1 MSQCGR
7 NPSDWRKIMKEIP
20 ESPVVAVLGGAG
32 EMGRKAVSI
41 VSGFEGISELI
52 VADFDLAAAEKI
64 VAKNTVE
71 AKMSLT
77 AAQVDVTDA
86 EQLAELLDG
95 VAVVLNM
102 TGPFYR
108 LGVSVLQ
115 AALSAGCHY
124 LDICDDWEPT
134 IDMLAFHEEAVE
146 SDVVAVIGIGASPGI
161 SNILARVVCDRLDR
175 VDDLYTVWPVDAGDE
190 RGDAIQVA
198 VEENQGASAAIVHWM
213 QQISGEIEVVKEGQR
228 VVQRPML
235 PVTLNYPNVGEGT
248 GYTVG
253 HPEPITLVETMGIRG
268 SSASL
273 MLLRKS
279 TAAFI
284 DGLRKRIDA
293 GQLSLEAGAKE
304 IGKPSLL
311 GRLKAAFRSFWFP
324 GPGDLPLFFAWA
336 RGERNG
342 ESCVVGATF
351 TSAPADGMAGITSWP
366 LAVGLRQLLDGRIT
380 TVGVHPPETV
390 IEPEHFFNMLADAC
404 DPPVNG
410 MEELVIQDHS

>member
-1 MSQCGR
+1 
-7 NPSDWRKIMKEIP
+7 MKEIP
-20 ESPVVAVLGGAG
+20 KNPSVIVLGGAG

-41 VSGFEGISELI
+41 ISDFENIGELV
-52 VADFDLAAAEKI
+52 VADFDLASAEKI
-64 VAKNTVE
+64 VAKNASE
-71 AKMSLT
+71 AKIPLKAVS
-77 AAQVDVTDA
+77 VDVTDS
-86 EQLAELLDG
+86 EQLISLLEGNDI
-95 VAVVLNM
+95 VLNM

-108 LGVSVLQ
+108 LGVPVLE
-115 AALSAGCHY
+115 AAIAAGCHY

-134 IDMLAFHEEAVE
+134 IDMLALHEKAVE
-146 SDVVAVIGIGASPGI
+146 SDVIAVIGIGASPGI

-190 RGDAIQVA
+190 RGDAIQV
-198 VEENQGASAAIVHWM
+198 VIEENQGASAAIVHWM
-213 QQISGEIEVVKEGQR
+213 QQISGEIEVVKEGHR
-228 VVQRPML
+228 VTQRPML
-235 PVTLNYPNVGEGT
+235 PVTLNYPNAGEGT

-253 HPEPITLVETMGIRG
+253 HPEPITLVKTMGIQG

-273 MLLRKS
+273 MLLRKH

-284 DGLRKRIDA
+284 DGLRKQIDA

-336 RGERNG
+336 RGEHNG
-342 ESCVVGATF
+342 ESRVVGATF

-366 LAVGLRQLLDGRIT
+366 LAIALSQLLDGRIT

-390 IEPEHFFNMLADAC
+390 IEPEHFFNMLAQAC
-404 DPPVNG
+404 EPPVDG
-410 MEELVIQDHS
+410 MEELVIQDVNSI

>member
-1 MSQCGR
+1 
-7 NPSDWRKIMKEIP
+7 MKEIP
-20 ESPVVAVLGGAG
+20 ENPVVAVLGGAG

-64 VAKNTVE
+64 VARNTAE
-71 AKMSLT
+71 AKIPLT

-86 EQLAELLDG
+86 KQLAELLDG
-95 VAVVLNM
+95 VDVVLNM

-134 IDMLAFHEEAVE
+134 VNMLALHEEAVE

-161 SNILARVVCDRLDR
+161 SNILARVVCDHLDH

-190 RGDAIQVA
+190 RGDAIQIV

-213 QQISGEIEVVKEGQR
+213 QQISGEIEVVKEGNR
-228 VVQRPML
+228 VAQRPML
-235 PVTLNYPNVGEGT
+235 PVTLNYPNAGEGT

-304 IGKPSLL
+304 IGKPSRL

-366 LAVGLRQLLDGRIT
+366 LAVGLRQLLDGHIS

-404 DPPVNG
+404 DPPVDG
-410 MEELVIQDHS
+410 MEELVVQDMR

>member
-1 MSQCGR
+1 
-7 NPSDWRKIMKEIP
+7 MKEIP
-20 ESPVVAVLGGAG
+20 ENPVVAVLGGAG

-41 VSGFEGISELI
+41 VSQFEGISELI
-52 VADFDLAAAEKI
+52 VADFDLGAAEKI
-64 VAKNTVE
+64 VAKNTAE
-71 AKMSLT
+71 AKISLT

-134 IDMLAFHEEAVE
+134 VDMLALNKEAVE
-146 SDVVAVIGIGASPGI
+146 SDVVAIIGIGASPGI
-161 SNILARVVCDRLDR
+161 SNILARVVCDRLDH

-213 QQISGEIEVVKEGQR
+213 QQISGEIEIVKEGQL
-228 VVQRPML
+228 VAQRPML

-253 HPEPITLVETMGIRG
+253 HPEPITLVETMDIRG

-304 IGKPSLL
+304 IGKPSRL

-336 RGERNG
+336 RGGRNG

-366 LAVGLRQLLDGRIT
+366 LAVGLRQLLDGHIS

-390 IEPEHFFNMLADAC
+390 IEPEHFFNMLASAC

-410 MEELVIQDHS
+410 MEELVIQDISNI

>member
-1 MSQCGR
+1 
-7 NPSDWRKIMKEIP
+7 MKEIP
-20 ESPVVAVLGGAG
+20 QNPSVIVLGGAG

-41 VSGFEGISELI
+41 ISDFENIGELV
-52 VADFDLAAAEKI
+52 VADFDLASAEKI
-64 VAKNTVE
+64 VAKNASE
-71 AKMSLT
+71 AKIPLKAVS
-77 AAQVDVTDA
+77 VDVTDS
-86 EQLAELLDG
+86 EQLISLLEGNDI
-95 VAVVLNM
+95 VLNM

-108 LGVSVLQ
+108 LGVPVLE
-115 AALSAGCHY
+115 AAIAAGCHY

-134 IDMLAFHEEAVE
+134 IDMLALHEKAVE
-146 SDVVAVIGIGASPGI
+146 SDVIAVIGIGASPGI

-190 RGDAIQVA
+190 RGDAIQV
-198 VEENQGASAAIVHWM
+198 VIEENQGASAAIVHWM
-213 QQISGEIEVVKEGQR
+213 QQISGEIEVVKEGHR
-228 VVQRPML
+228 VTQRPML
-235 PVTLNYPNVGEGT
+235 PVTLNYPNAGEGT

-253 HPEPITLVETMGIRG
+253 HPEPITLVKTMGIQG

-273 MLLRKS
+273 MLLRKH

-293 GQLSLEAGAKE
+293 GQLSLEEGAKAV
-304 IGKPSLL
+304 GKPSLL
-311 GRLKAAFRSFWFP
+311 SRLKAAFRSFWFP

-342 ESCVVGATF
+342 ESCVVGATV
-351 TSAPADGMAGITSWP
+351 TSAPADGMAGVTSWP
-366 LAVGLRQLLDGRIT
+366 LAIALHQLLNGRIT

-390 IEPEHFFNMLADAC
+390 IEPEHFFTMLADAC

-410 MEELVIQDHS
+410 MEELVIQDM

>member
-1 MSQCGR
+1 
-7 NPSDWRKIMKEIP
+7 MKEIP
-20 ESPVVAVLGGAG
+20 QSPNVIVLGGAG

-41 VSGFEGISELI
+41 ISDFENIKELVI
-52 VADFDLAAAEKI
+52 ADFDLASAEKI
-64 VAKNTVE
+64 VAKNAMT
-71 AKMSLT
+71 AKMPLKAVS
-77 AAQVDVTDA
+77 VDVTDS
-86 EQLAELLDG
+86 EQLVNLLEGNDI
-95 VAVVLNM
+95 VLNM
-102 TGPFYR
+102 TGPFYQ
-108 LGVSVLQ
+108 LGVPVLK
-115 AALSAGCHY
+115 AAITAGCHY

-134 IDMLAFHEEAVE
+134 IDMLALNKEAVE

-213 QQISGEIEVVKEGQR
+213 QQISGEIEVIKEGQL
-228 VVQRPML
+228 VAQRPML

-304 IGKPSLL
+304 IGKPSRL

-336 RGERNG
+336 RGEHNG

-366 LAVGLRQLLDGRIT
+366 LAVGLRQLLDGRIS

-390 IEPEHFFNMLADAC
+390 IEPEHFFNMLASAC

-410 MEELVIQDHS
+410 MEELVVQDISNI

>member
-1 MSQCGR
+1 
-7 NPSDWRKIMKEIP
+7 MKEIP
-20 ESPVVAVLGGAG
+20 QNPSVIVLGGAG

-41 VSGFEGISELI
+41 ISDFENIGELV
-52 VADFDLAAAEKI
+52 VADFDLASAEKI
-64 VAKNTVE
+64 VAKNASE
-71 AKMSLT
+71 AKRPLKAVS
-77 AAQVDVTDA
+77 VDVTDS
-86 EQLAELLDG
+86 EQLISLLEGNDI
-95 VAVVLNM
+95 VLNM

-108 LGVSVLQ
+108 LGVPVLE
-115 AALSAGCHY
+115 AAIAAGCHY

-134 IDMLAFHEEAVE
+134 IDMLALHEKAVE
-146 SDVVAVIGIGASPGI
+146 SDVIAVIGIGASPGI

-190 RGDAIQVA
+190 RGDAIQV
-198 VEENQGASAAIVHWM
+198 VIEENQGASAAIVHWM
-213 QQISGEIEVVKEGQR
+213 QQISGEIEVVKEGHR
-228 VVQRPML
+228 VTQRPML
-235 PVTLNYPNVGEGT
+235 PVTLNYPNAGEGT

-253 HPEPITLVETMGIRG
+253 HPEPITLVKTMGIQG

-273 MLLRKS
+273 MLLRKH

-284 DGLRKRIDA
+284 DGLRKQIDA

-336 RGERNG
+336 RGEHNG
-342 ESCVVGATF
+342 ESRVVGATF

-366 LAVGLRQLLDGRIT
+366 LAIALSQLLDGRIT

-390 IEPEHFFNMLADAC
+390 IEPEHFFNMLAQAC
-404 DPPVNG
+404 EPPVDG
-410 MEELVIQDHS
+410 MEELVIQDVNSI

>member
-1 MSQCGR
+1 
-7 NPSDWRKIMKEIP
+7 MKEIP
-20 ESPVVAVLGGAG
+20 QNPTVIVLGGAG

-41 VSGFEGISELI
+41 ISHFGNIGELV
-52 VADFDLAAAEKI
+52 VADFDLANAEKI
-64 VAKNTVE
+64 VAKNAAE
-71 AKMSLT
+71 AKMPLKAVS
-77 AAQVDVTDA
+77 VDVTDS
-86 EQLAELLDG
+86 EQLISLLEGNDI
-95 VAVVLNM
+95 VLNM

-108 LGVSVLQ
+108 LGVPVLE
-115 AALSAGCHY
+115 AAIAAECHY

-134 IDMLAFHEEAVE
+134 VDMLALNKEAVE

-190 RGDAIQVA
+190 RGDAIQV
-198 VEENQGASAAIVHWM
+198 VIEENQGASAAIVHWM

-228 VVQRPML
+228 VPQRPML
-235 PVTLNYPNVGEGT
+235 PVTLNYPNAGEGT

-253 HPEPITLVETMGIRG
+253 HPEPITLVETMDIQG

-273 MLLRKS
+273 MLLRKH

-293 GQLSLEAGAKE
+293 GQLSLEEGAKA

-311 GRLKAAFRSFWFP
+311 SRLKAAFRSFWFP

-336 RGERNG
+336 RGEHNG
-342 ESCVVGATF
+342 ETRVVGATV
-351 TSAPADGMAGITSWP
+351 TSAPADGMAGVTSWP
-366 LAVGLRQLLDGRIT
+366 LAIALHQLLDGCIT
-380 TVGVHPPETV
+380 TIGVHPPETV
-390 IEPEHFFNMLADAC
+390 IDPEHFFTMLADAC

-410 MEELVIQDHS
+410 MEELVIQEVSNA

>member
-1 MSQCGR
+1 
-7 NPSDWRKIMKEIP
+7 MKEIP
-20 ESPVVAVLGGAG
+20 QNPSVIVLGGAG

-41 VSGFEGISELI
+41 ISDFENIGELV
-52 VADFDLAAAEKI
+52 VADFDLASAEKI
-64 VAKNTVE
+64 VAKNASE
-71 AKMSLT
+71 AKIPLKAVS
-77 AAQVDVTDA
+77 VDVTDS
-86 EQLAELLDG
+86 EQLISLLEGNDI
-95 VAVVLNM
+95 VLNM

-108 LGVSVLQ
+108 LGVPVLE
-115 AALSAGCHY
+115 AAIAAGCHY

-134 IDMLAFHEEAVE
+134 IDMLALHEKAVE
-146 SDVVAVIGIGASPGI
+146 SDVIAVIGIGASPGI

-190 RGDAIQVA
+190 RGDAIQV
-198 VEENQGASAAIVHWM
+198 VIEENQGASAAIVHWM

-228 VVQRPML
+228 VAQRPML
-235 PVTLNYPNVGEGT
+235 PVTLNYPNAGEGT

-284 DGLRKRIDA
+284 DGLRKQIDA

-336 RGERNG
+336 RGEHNG
-342 ESCVVGATF
+342 ESRVVGATF

-366 LAVGLRQLLDGRIT
+366 LAIALSQLLDGRIT

-390 IEPEHFFNMLADAC
+390 IEPEHFFNMLAQAC
-404 DPPVNG
+404 EPPVDG
-410 MEELVIQDHS
+410 MEELVIQDVNSI

>member
-1 MSQCGR
+1 
-7 NPSDWRKIMKEIP
+7 MKEIP
-20 ESPVVAVLGGAG
+20 QNPTVIVLGGAG

-41 VSGFEGISELI
+41 ISNFGNIGELV
-52 VADFDLAAAEKI
+52 VADFDLASAEKI
-64 VAKNTVE
+64 VAKNAAE
-71 AKMSLT
+71 AKMPLKAVS
-77 AAQVDVTDA
+77 VDVTDS
-86 EQLAELLDG
+86 EQLISLLEGNDI
-95 VAVVLNM
+95 VLNM
-102 TGPFYR
+102 TGPFYQ
-108 LGVSVLQ
+108 LGVPVLK
-115 AALSAGCHY
+115 AAITAGCHY

-134 IDMLAFHEEAVE
+134 VDMLAFHEEAVE

-161 SNILARVVCDRLDR
+161 SNILARVVCDRLDH

-198 VEENQGASAAIVHWM
+198 VKENQGASAAIVHWM
-213 QQISGEIEVVKEGQR
+213 QQISGEIEVVKEGQL
-228 VVQRPML
+228 VAQRPML

-253 HPEPITLVETMGIRG
+253 HPEPITLMETMGIRG

-336 RGERNG
+336 RGEHNG

-366 LAVGLRQLLDGRIT
+366 LAVGLRQLLDGHIS

-404 DPPVNG
+404 DPPVDG
-410 MEELVIQDHS
+410 MEELVIQDVNSI

>member
-1 MSQCGR
+1 
-7 NPSDWRKIMKEIP
+7 MKEIP
-20 ESPVVAVLGGAG
+20 QNPSVIVLGGAG

-41 VSGFEGISELI
+41 ISDFENIGELV
-52 VADFDLAAAEKI
+52 VAELDVARAEKM
-64 VAKNTVE
+64 VAKNASE
-71 AKMSLT
+71 AKIPLKAVS
-77 AAQVDVTDA
+77 VDVTDS
-86 EQLAELLDG
+86 EQLISLLEGNDI
-95 VAVVLNM
+95 VLNM

-108 LGVSVLQ
+108 LGVPVLE
-115 AALSAGCHY
+115 AAIAAGCHY

-134 IDMLAFHEEAVE
+134 IDMLALHEKAVE
-146 SDVVAVIGIGASPGI
+146 SDVIAVIGIGASPGI

-190 RGDAIQVA
+190 RGDAIQV
-198 VEENQGASAAIVHWM
+198 VIEENQGASAAIVHWM
-213 QQISGEIEVVKEGQR
+213 QQISGEIEVVKEGHR
-228 VVQRPML
+228 VTQRPML
-235 PVTLNYPNVGEGT
+235 PVTLNYPNAGEGT

-253 HPEPITLVETMGIRG
+253 HPEPITLVKTMGIQG

-273 MLLRKS
+273 MLLRKH

-284 DGLRKRIDA
+284 DGLRKQIDA

-336 RGERNG
+336 RGEHNG
-342 ESCVVGATF
+342 ESRVVGATF

-366 LAVGLRQLLDGRIT
+366 LAIALSQLLDGRIT

-390 IEPEHFFNMLADAC
+390 IEPEHFFNMLAQAC
-404 DPPVNG
+404 EPPVDG
-410 MEELVIQDHS
+410 MEELVIQDVNSI

>member
-1 MSQCGR
+1 
-7 NPSDWRKIMKEIP
+7 MKEIP
-20 ESPVVAVLGGAG
+20 ENPVVAVLGGAG

-41 VSGFEGISELI
+41 VSGFEGISELV
-52 VADFDLAAAEKI
+52 VADFDLGAAEKI
-64 VAKNTVE
+64 VAKNTAE

-86 EQLAELLDG
+86 KQLAELLDG
-95 VAVVLNM
+95 VDVVLNM

-134 IDMLAFHEEAVE
+134 VDMLALNKEAVE

-190 RGDAIQVA
+190 RGDAIQIV

-228 VVQRPML
+228 VAQRPML

-304 IGKPSLL
+304 IGKPSRL

-336 RGERNG
+336 RGEHNG

-366 LAVGLRQLLDGRIT
+366 LAVGLRQLLDGRIS

-390 IEPEHFFNMLADAC
+390 IEPEHFFNMLARAC
-404 DPPVNG
+404 DPPVDG
-410 MEELVIQDHS
+410 MDELVVQDMLVNQ

>member
-1 MSQCGR
+1 
-7 NPSDWRKIMKEIP
+7 MKEIP
-20 ESPVVAVLGGAG
+20 KNPSVIVLGGAG

-41 VSGFEGISELI
+41 ISDFENIGELV
-52 VADFDLAAAEKI
+52 VADFDLASAEKI
-64 VAKNTVE
+64 VAKNASE
-71 AKMSLT
+71 AKIPLKAVS
-77 AAQVDVTDA
+77 VDVTDS
-86 EQLAELLDG
+86 EQLISLLEGKDI
-95 VAVVLNM
+95 VLNM

-108 LGVSVLQ
+108 LGVPVLE
-115 AALSAGCHY
+115 AAIAAGCHY

-134 IDMLAFHEEAVE
+134 IDMLALHEKAVE
-146 SDVVAVIGIGASPGI
+146 SDVIAVIGIGASPGI

-190 RGDAIQVA
+190 RGDAIQV
-198 VEENQGASAAIVHWM
+198 VIEENQGASAAIVHWM
-213 QQISGEIEVVKEGQR
+213 QQISGEIEVVKEGHR
-228 VVQRPML
+228 VTQRPML
-235 PVTLNYPNVGEGT
+235 PVTLNYPNAGEGT

-253 HPEPITLVETMGIRG
+253 HPEPITLVKTMGIQG

-273 MLLRKS
+273 MLLRKH

-284 DGLRKRIDA
+284 DGLRKQIDA

-336 RGERNG
+336 RGEHNG
-342 ESCVVGATF
+342 ESRVVGATF

-366 LAVGLRQLLDGRIT
+366 LAIALSQLLDGRIT

-390 IEPEHFFNMLADAC
+390 IEPEHFFNMLAQAC
-404 DPPVNG
+404 EPPVDG
-410 MEELVIQDHS
+410 MEELVIQDVNSI

>member
-1 MSQCGR
+1 
-7 NPSDWRKIMKEIP
+7 MKEIP
-20 ESPVVAVLGGAG
+20 KNPSIIILGGAG

-41 VSGFEGISELI
+41 ISNFENIGELI
-52 VADFDLAAAEKI
+52 VADFDLASAEKI
-64 VAKNTVE
+64 VAKNASE
-71 AKMSLT
+71 AKMPLT
-77 AAQVDVTDA
+77 AVSADVTDSG
-86 EQLAELLDG
+86 QLISLLEGNDI
-95 VAVVLNM
+95 VLNM

-108 LGVSVLQ
+108 LGVPVLE
-115 AALSAGCHY
+115 AAIAAGCHY

-134 IDMLAFHEEAVE
+134 IDMLALHEKAVE

-190 RGDAIQVA
+190 RGDAIQV
-198 VEENQGASAAIVHWM
+198 VIEENQGASAAIVHWM
-213 QQISGEIEVVKEGQR
+213 QQISGEIEVVKEGER
-228 VVQRPML
+228 VAQRPML
-235 PVTLNYPNVGEGT
+235 PVTLNYPNAGEGT

-273 MLLRKS
+273 MLLRKH

-284 DGLRKRIDA
+284 DGLRKQIDTD
-293 GQLSLEAGAKE
+293 QLSLEEGAKAV
-304 IGKPSLL
+304 GKPSLL
-311 GRLKAAFRSFWFP
+311 GRLRAAFRSFWFP

-336 RGERNG
+336 RGEHNSEAR
-342 ESCVVGATF
+342 VVGATL
-351 TSAPADGMAGITSWP
+351 TSAPDDGMAGVTSWP
-366 LAVGLRQLLDGRIT
+366 LAIALHQLLDRRIT

-404 DPPVNG
+404 DPPVDG
-410 MEELVIQDHS
+410 MEELVIQDIL

>member
-1 MSQCGR
+1 
-7 NPSDWRKIMKEIP
+7 MKEIP
-20 ESPVVAVLGGAG
+20 QNPSVIVLGGAG

-41 VSGFEGISELI
+41 ISDFENIGELV
-52 VADFDLAAAEKI
+52 VADFDLASAEKI
-64 VAKNTVE
+64 VAENASE
-71 AKMSLT
+71 AKMPLT
-77 AAQVDVTDA
+77 AVSADVTDSG
-86 EQLAELLDG
+86 QLISLLEGNDI
-95 VAVVLNM
+95 VLNM

-108 LGVSVLQ
+108 LGVPVLE
-115 AALSAGCHY
+115 AAIAAGCHY

-134 IDMLAFHEEAVE
+134 IDMLALHEKAVE

-190 RGDAIQVA
+190 RGDAIQVV

-228 VVQRPML
+228 VAQRPML
-235 PVTLNYPNVGEGT
+235 PVTLNYPNAGEGT

-253 HPEPITLVETMGIRG
+253 HPEPITLVKTMGIQG

-273 MLLRKS
+273 MLLRKH

-284 DGLRKRIDA
+284 DGLRKQIDA

-336 RGERNG
+336 RGEHNG
-342 ESCVVGATF
+342 ESRVVGATF

-366 LAVGLRQLLDGRIT
+366 LAIALSQLLDGRIT

-390 IEPEHFFNMLADAC
+390 IEPEHFFNMLAQAC
-404 DPPVNG
+404 EPPVDG
-410 MEELVIQDHS
+410 MEELVIQDVNSI

>member
-1 MSQCGR
+1 
-7 NPSDWRKIMKEIP
+7 MKEIP
-20 ESPVVAVLGGAG
+20 QNPSVIVLGGAG

-41 VSGFEGISELI
+41 ISDFENIGELV
-52 VADFDLAAAEKI
+52 VADFDLASAEKI
-64 VAKNTVE
+64 VAKNASE
-71 AKMSLT
+71 AKIPLKAVS
-77 AAQVDVTDA
+77 VDVTDS
-86 EQLAELLDG
+86 EQLISLLEGKDI
-95 VAVVLNM
+95 VLNM

-108 LGVSVLQ
+108 LGVPVLE
-115 AALSAGCHY
+115 AAIAAGCHY

-134 IDMLAFHEEAVE
+134 IDMLALHEKAVE
-146 SDVVAVIGIGASPGI
+146 SDVIAVIGIGASPGI

-190 RGDAIQVA
+190 RGDAIQV
-198 VEENQGASAAIVHWM
+198 VIEENQGASAAIVHWM
-213 QQISGEIEVVKEGQR
+213 QQISGEIEVVKEGHR
-228 VVQRPML
+228 VTQRPML
-235 PVTLNYPNVGEGT
+235 PVTLNYPNAGEGT

-253 HPEPITLVETMGIRG
+253 HPEPITLVKTMGIQG

-273 MLLRKS
+273 MLLRKH

-284 DGLRKRIDA
+284 DGLRKQIDA

-336 RGERNG
+336 RGEHNG
-342 ESCVVGATF
+342 ESRVVGATF

-366 LAVGLRQLLDGRIT
+366 LAIALSQLLDGRIT

-390 IEPEHFFNMLADAC
+390 IEPEHFFNMLAQAC
-404 DPPVNG
+404 EPPVDG
-410 MEELVIQDHS
+410 MEELVIQDVNSI

>member
-1 MSQCGR
+1 
-7 NPSDWRKIMKEIP
+7 MKEIP
-20 ESPVVAVLGGAG
+20 KNPSVIVLGGAG

-41 VSGFEGISELI
+41 ISNFENIGELV
-52 VADFDLAAAEKI
+52 VADFDLASAEKI
-64 VAKNTVE
+64 VAKNASE
-71 AKMSLT
+71 AKIPLKAVS
-77 AAQVDVTDA
+77 VDVTDS
-86 EQLAELLDG
+86 EQLISLLEGKDI
-95 VAVVLNM
+95 VLNM

-108 LGVSVLQ
+108 LGVPVLE
-115 AALSAGCHY
+115 AAIAAGCHY

-134 IDMLAFHEEAVE
+134 IDMLALHEKAVE

-190 RGDAIQVA
+190 RGDAIQV
-198 VEENQGASAAIVHWM
+198 VIEENQGASAAIVHWM

-228 VVQRPML
+228 VAQRPML

-253 HPEPITLVETMGIRG
+253 HPEPITLVETMSIRG

-273 MLLRKS
+273 MLLRKH

-293 GQLSLEAGAKE
+293 DQLSLEAGAKE
-304 IGKPSLL
+304 IGKPSRL

-336 RGERNG
+336 RGEHNG
-342 ESCVVGATF
+342 ETRVVGATV

-366 LAVGLRQLLDGRIT
+366 LAIALHQLLDGRIT

-390 IEPEHFFNMLADAC
+390 IEPEHFFNMLAQAC
-404 DPPVNG
+404 EPPVDG
-410 MEELVIQDHS
+410 MEELVIQDVNSI

>member
-1 MSQCGR
+1 
-7 NPSDWRKIMKEIP
+7 MKEIP
-20 ESPVVAVLGGAG
+20 ENPVVAVLGGAG

-41 VSGFEGISELI
+41 VSQFEGISELI

-64 VAKNTVE
+64 VARNTAE
-71 AKMSLT
+71 AKIPLT

-86 EQLAELLDG
+86 KQLAELLDG
-95 VAVVLNM
+95 VDVVLNM

-134 IDMLAFHEEAVE
+134 IDMLALNKEAVE

-161 SNILARVVCDRLDR
+161 SNILARVICDRLDR

-190 RGDAIQVA
+190 RGDAIQVV

-213 QQISGEIEVVKEGQR
+213 QQISGEIEVVKEGQL
-228 VVQRPML
+228 VAQRPML

-304 IGKPSLL
+304 IGKPSRL

-336 RGERNG
+336 RGEHNG

-366 LAVGLRQLLDGRIT
+366 LAVGLRQLLDGRIS

-390 IEPEHFFNMLADAC
+390 IEPEHFFNMLARAC
-404 DPPVNG
+404 DPPVDG
-410 MEELVIQDHS
+410 MDELVVQDMLVNQ

>member
-1 MSQCGR
+1 
-7 NPSDWRKIMKEIP
+7 MKEIP
-20 ESPVVAVLGGAG
+20 QNPSVIVLGGAG

-41 VSGFEGISELI
+41 ISDFENIGELV
-52 VADFDLAAAEKI
+52 VADFDLASAEKI
-64 VAKNTVE
+64 VAKNASE
-71 AKMSLT
+71 AKIPLKAVS
-77 AAQVDVTDA
+77 VDVTDS
-86 EQLAELLDG
+86 EQLISLLEGNDI
-95 VAVVLNM
+95 VLNM

-108 LGVSVLQ
+108 LGVPVLE
-115 AALSAGCHY
+115 AAIAAGCHY

-134 IDMLAFHEEAVE
+134 IDMLALHEKAVE
-146 SDVVAVIGIGASPGI
+146 SDVIAVIGIGASPGI

-190 RGDAIQVA
+190 RGDAIQV
-198 VEENQGASAAIVHWM
+198 VIEENQGASAAIVHWM
-213 QQISGEIEVVKEGQR
+213 QQISGEIEVVKEGHR
-228 VVQRPML
+228 VTQRPML
-235 PVTLNYPNVGEGT
+235 PVTLNYPNAGEGT

-253 HPEPITLVETMGIRG
+253 HPEPITLVKTMGIQG

-273 MLLRKS
+273 MLLRKH

-284 DGLRKRIDA
+284 DGLRKQIDA

-336 RGERNG
+336 RGEHNG
-342 ESCVVGATF
+342 ESRVVGATF

-366 LAVGLRQLLDGRIT
+366 LAIALSQLLNGRIT

-390 IEPEHFFNMLADAC
+390 IEPEHFFNMLAQAC
-404 DPPVNG
+404 EPPVDG
-410 MEELVIQDHS
+410 MEELVIQDVNSI

>member
-1 MSQCGR
+1 
-7 NPSDWRKIMKEIP
+7 
-20 ESPVVAVLGGAG
+20 
-32 EMGRKAVSI
+32 
-41 VSGFEGISELI
+41 
-52 VADFDLAAAEKI
+52 
-64 VAKNTVE
+64 
-71 AKMSLT
+71 
-77 AAQVDVTDA
+77 
-86 EQLAELLDG
+86 
-95 VAVVLNM
+95 
-102 TGPFYR
+102 
-108 LGVSVLQ
+108 
-115 AALSAGCHY
+115 
-124 LDICDDWEPT
+124 
-134 IDMLAFHEEAVE
+134 
-146 SDVVAVIGIGASPGI
+146 
-161 SNILARVVCDRLDR
+161 
-175 VDDLYTVWPVDAGDE
+175 
-190 RGDAIQVA
+190 
-198 VEENQGASAAIVHWM
+198 
-213 QQISGEIEVVKEGQR
+213 
-228 VVQRPML
+228 ML

-304 IGKPSLL
+304 IGKPSRL

-342 ESCVVGATF
+342 ESRVVGATV
-351 TSAPADGMAGITSWP
+351 TAAPADGMAGVTSWP
-366 LAVGLRQLLDGRIT
+366 LAIALYQLLDRRIT

-404 DPPVNG
+404 DPPVDG
-410 MEELVIQDHS
+410 MEELVIQDMQ

>member
-1 MSQCGR
+1 
-7 NPSDWRKIMKEIP
+7 MKEIP

-64 VAKNTVE
+64 VAKNMAE

-86 EQLAELLDG
+86 EQLVELLDG

-134 IDMLAFHEEAVE
+134 VDMLALNKEAVE
-146 SDVVAVIGIGASPGI
+146 SDVVAIIGIGASPGI

-213 QQISGEIEVVKEGQR
+213 QQISGEIEVVKEGQL
-228 VVQRPML
+228 VAQRPML

-304 IGKPSLL
+304 IGKPSRL

-336 RGERNG
+336 RGEHNG
-342 ESCVVGATF
+342 ESCVVGGTV

-366 LAVGLRQLLDGRIT
+366 LAVGLRQLLDGRIA

-410 MEELVIQDHS
+410 MEELVVQDMISS

>member
-1 MSQCGR
+1 
-7 NPSDWRKIMKEIP
+7 MKEIP
-20 ESPVVAVLGGAG
+20 QNPSVIVLGGAG

-41 VSGFEGISELI
+41 ISDFENIGELV
-52 VADFDLAAAEKI
+52 VADFDLASAEKI
-64 VAKNTVE
+64 VAKNASE
-71 AKMSLT
+71 AKIPLKAVS
-77 AAQVDVTDA
+77 VDVTDS
-86 EQLAELLDG
+86 EQLISLLEGNDI
-95 VAVVLNM
+95 VLNM

-108 LGVSVLQ
+108 LGVPVLE
-115 AALSAGCHY
+115 AAIAAGCHY

-134 IDMLAFHEEAVE
+134 IDMLALHEKAVE
-146 SDVVAVIGIGASPGI
+146 SDVIAVIGIGASPGI

-190 RGDAIQVA
+190 RGDAIQV
-198 VEENQGASAAIVHWM
+198 VIEENQGASAAIVHWM

-228 VVQRPML
+228 VAQRPML

-273 MLLRKS
+273 MLLRKH

-284 DGLRKRIDA
+284 DGLRKQIDA

-336 RGERNG
+336 RGEHNG
-342 ESCVVGATF
+342 ESRVVGATF

-366 LAVGLRQLLDGRIT
+366 LAIALSQLLDGRIT

-390 IEPEHFFNMLADAC
+390 IEPEHFFNMLAGAC
-404 DPPVNG
+404 NPPVDG
-410 MEELVIQDHS
+410 MEELVVQDMNNI

>member
-1 MSQCGR
+1 
-7 NPSDWRKIMKEIP
+7 MKEIP
-20 ESPVVAVLGGAG
+20 QNPTVIVLGGAG

-41 VSGFEGISELI
+41 ISNFGNIGELV
-52 VADFDLAAAEKI
+52 VADFDLASAEKI
-64 VAKNTVE
+64 VAKNAAE
-71 AKMSLT
+71 AKMPLKAVS
-77 AAQVDVTDA
+77 VDVTDS
-86 EQLAELLDG
+86 EQLISLLEGNDI
-95 VAVVLNM
+95 ALNM

-108 LGVSVLQ
+108 LGVPVLE
-115 AALSAGCHY
+115 AAIAAECHY

-134 IDMLAFHEEAVE
+134 VDMLALNKEAVE

-198 VEENQGASAAIVHWM
+198 IEENQGASAAIVHWM

-228 VVQRPML
+228 VPQRPML
-235 PVTLNYPNVGEGT
+235 PVTLNYPNAGEGT

-253 HPEPITLVETMGIRG
+253 HPEPITLVETMDIQG

-273 MLLRKS
+273 MLLRKH

-293 GQLSLEAGAKE
+293 GQLSLEEGAKA

-311 GRLKAAFRSFWFP
+311 SRLKAAFRSFWFP

-336 RGERNG
+336 RGEHNG
-342 ESCVVGATF
+342 ETRVVGATV
-351 TSAPADGMAGITSWP
+351 TSAPADGMAGVTSWP
-366 LAVGLRQLLDGRIT
+366 LAIALHQLLDGCIT
-380 TVGVHPPETV
+380 TIGVHPPETV
-390 IEPEHFFNMLADAC
+390 IEPEHFFTMLADAC

-410 MEELVIQDHS
+410 MEELVIQEVSNA

>member
-1 MSQCGR
+1 
-7 NPSDWRKIMKEIP
+7 MKEIP

-41 VSGFEGISELI
+41 VSGFEGISELV

-64 VAKNTVE
+64 VAKNTAE

-86 EQLAELLDG
+86 KQLAELLDG

-134 IDMLAFHEEAVE
+134 IDMLALNKEAVE

-190 RGDAIQVA
+190 RGDAIQIA
-198 VEENQGASAAIVHWM
+198 IEENQGASAAIVHWM

-235 PVTLNYPNVGEGT
+235 PVTLNYPNAGEGT

-304 IGKPSLL
+304 IGKPSRL

-342 ESCVVGATF
+342 ESRVVGATV
-351 TSAPADGMAGITSWP
+351 TAAPADGMAGVTSWP
-366 LAVGLRQLLDGRIT
+366 LAIALRQLLDGRIA

-410 MEELVIQDHS
+410 MEELVVQDIQ

>member
-1 MSQCGR
+1 
-7 NPSDWRKIMKEIP
+7 MKEIP
-20 ESPVVAVLGGAG
+20 QNPTVIVLGGAG

-41 VSGFEGISELI
+41 ISHFGNIGELV
-52 VADFDLAAAEKI
+52 VADFDLTNAEKI
-64 VAKNTVE
+64 VAKNAAE
-71 AKMSLT
+71 AKMPLKAVS
-77 AAQVDVTDA
+77 VDVTDS
-86 EQLAELLDG
+86 EQLISLLEGNDI
-95 VAVVLNM
+95 VLNM

-108 LGVSVLQ
+108 LGVLVLE
-115 AALSAGCHY
+115 AAIAAGCHY

-134 IDMLAFHEEAVE
+134 VDMLALNKEAVE

-161 SNILARVVCDRLDR
+161 SNILARVVCDHLDR

-190 RGDAIQVA
+190 RGDAIQV
-198 VEENQGASAAIVHWM
+198 VIEENQGASAAIVHWM

-228 VVQRPML
+228 VAQRPML
-235 PVTLNYPNVGEGT
+235 PVTLNYPNAGEGT

-253 HPEPITLVETMGIRG
+253 HPEPITLVETMDIQG

-273 MLLRKS
+273 MLLRKH

-293 GQLSLEAGAKE
+293 GQLSLEEGAKVV
-304 IGKPSLL
+304 GKPSLL

-336 RGERNG
+336 RGEHNG
-342 ESCVVGATF
+342 ETRVVGATV

-366 LAVGLRQLLDGRIT
+366 LAIALCQLLDRRIT
-380 TVGVHPPETV
+380 TIGVHPPETV
-390 IEPEHFFNMLADAC
+390 IEPEHFFTMLADAC

-410 MEELVIQDHS
+410 MEELVVQEVSDA

>member
-1 MSQCGR
+1 
-7 NPSDWRKIMKEIP
+7 MKEIP
-20 ESPVVAVLGGAG
+20 QNPSVIVLGGAG

-41 VSGFEGISELI
+41 ISDFENIGELV
-52 VADFDLAAAEKI
+52 VADFDLASAEKI
-64 VAKNTVE
+64 VAKNASE
-71 AKMSLT
+71 AKIPLKAVS
-77 AAQVDVTDA
+77 VDVTDS
-86 EQLAELLDG
+86 EQLISLLEGNDI
-95 VAVVLNM
+95 VLNM

-108 LGVSVLQ
+108 LGVPVLE
-115 AALSAGCHY
+115 AAIAAGCHY

-134 IDMLAFHEEAVE
+134 IDMLALHEKAVE
-146 SDVVAVIGIGASPGI
+146 SDVIAVIGIGASPGI

-190 RGDAIQVA
+190 RGDAIQV
-198 VEENQGASAAIVHWM
+198 VIEENQGASAAIVHWM
-213 QQISGEIEVVKEGQR
+213 QQISGEIEVVKEGHR
-228 VVQRPML
+228 VTQRPML
-235 PVTLNYPNVGEGT
+235 PVTLNYPNAGEGT

-253 HPEPITLVETMGIRG
+253 HPEPITLLETMGIRG

-336 RGERNG
+336 RGEHNG
-342 ESCVVGATF
+342 ESRVVGATF

-366 LAVGLRQLLDGRIT
+366 LAIALSQLLDGRIT

-390 IEPEHFFNMLADAC
+390 IEPEHFFNMLAQAC
-404 DPPVNG
+404 EPPVDG
-410 MEELVIQDHS
+410 MEELVIQDVNSI

>member
-1 MSQCGR
+1 
-7 NPSDWRKIMKEIP
+7 MKEIP
-20 ESPVVAVLGGAG
+20 QNPSVIVLGGAG

-41 VSGFEGISELI
+41 ISDFENIGELV
-52 VADFDLAAAEKI
+52 VADFDLASAEKI
-64 VAKNTVE
+64 VAKNASE
-71 AKMSLT
+71 AKIPLKAVS
-77 AAQVDVTDA
+77 VDVTDS
-86 EQLAELLDG
+86 EQLISLLEGNDI
-95 VAVVLNM
+95 VLNM

-108 LGVSVLQ
+108 LGVPVLE
-115 AALSAGCHY
+115 AAIAAGCHY

-134 IDMLAFHEEAVE
+134 IDMLALHEKAVE
-146 SDVVAVIGIGASPGI
+146 SDVIAVIGIGASPGI

-190 RGDAIQVA
+190 RGDAIQV
-198 VEENQGASAAIVHWM
+198 VIEENQGASAAIVHWM
-213 QQISGEIEVVKEGQR
+213 QQISGEIEVVKEGHR
-228 VVQRPML
+228 VTQRPML
-235 PVTLNYPNVGEGT
+235 PVTLNYPNAGEGT

-253 HPEPITLVETMGIRG
+253 HPEPITLLETMGIRG

-336 RGERNG
+336 RGEHNG
-342 ESCVVGATF
+342 ETRVVGATV

-366 LAVGLRQLLDGRIT
+366 LAIALHQLLDGRIA

-410 MEELVIQDHS
+410 MEELVVQDIN